1 MKLKKLLSE
10 IGVEQ
15 MKVYSNPY
23 ATAFKPIQEDE
34 TQDSAEVM
42 VGNYQTKYF
51 DICPGATAVYKDIE
65 SKGVDMDMAERAAK
79 LQDALFFIE
88 KHVLND
94 DETGSAEG
102 YITVAENL
110 ADQIMAMAGM
120 MGLEEEH
127 SYIQGHVD
135 KITKAVSGKE
145 SVVSESIASL
155 IDQIRQ
161 DSKDVKDFVKNI
173 FKDSE
178 FKKMRND
185 KEFIKYLKSIYEGV
199 NEASRD
205 VEVYHKSYTHAIEAA
220 QNYAGKNGYT
230 IEDDELFTKVAMNS
244 KRPSVGKTTRVSLEL
259 LKNGKPQ
266 RKMLHIQ
273 VYGMKNGYELNA
285 YIN

>member
-1 MKLKKLLSE
+1 MKLKNLLNE
-10 IGVEQ
+10 IQIETG
-15 MKVYSNPY
+15 KVYSNPY
-23 ATAFKPIQEDE
+23 ATAFKPIKEDE
-34 TQDSAEVM
+34 TQDISEIK

-135 KITKAVSGKE
+135 KIKQA
-145 SVVSESIASL
+145 
-155 IDQIRQ
+155 
-161 DSKDVKDFVKNI
+161 
-173 FKDSE
+173 
-178 FKKMRND
+178 
-185 KEFIKYLKSIYEGV
+185 LK
-199 NEASRD
+199 
-205 VEVYHKSYTHAIEAA
+205 
-220 QNYAGKNGYT
+220 
-230 IEDDELFTKVAMNS
+230 
-244 KRPSVGKTTRVSLEL
+244 
-259 LKNGKPQ
+259 
-266 RKMLHIQ
+266 
-273 VYGMKNGYELNA
+273 
-285 YIN
+285 